1 MRRAA
6 KADRNQP
13 EIVAAFRKLGAT
25 VQHLH
30 SIGGGCPDIAAGF
43 RGLNYLIEIKD
54 GEKPPSGQK
63 LTPDEAEWHDTWEGQ
78 VAIVRS
84 VDDVVRLLNEGGN

>member
-13 EIVAAFRKLGAT
+13 EIVAAARKMGAT

-30 SIGGGCPDIAAGF
+30 TIGGGCPDVAVGF
-43 RGLNYLIEIKD
+43 RGVNHFWEIKD
-54 GEKPPSGQK
+54 GEKSASAQK